1 MSGGVLGKTRAMA
14 RRTVQDMLADA
25 RARLDRV
32 DPAAAARAAA
42 ERGALL
48 LDIRSDRQREAV
60 GVIPGAIHH
69 PRNVLEW
76 RADPDS
82 GVSDPEL
89 AGDLDREV
97 IVFCQAG
104 YASSL
109 VAVTLQEM
117 GFSRVTDLDGGFEAW
132 RDAGLPV
139 APEGPRGVD

>member
-1 MSGGVLGKTRAMA
+1 MA
-14 RRTVQDMLADA
+14 RRTIDDLLADA

-32 DPAAAARAAA
+32 DAATARAAT

-48 LDIRSDRQREAV
+48 VDIRSDRQRDEF
-60 GVIPGAIHH
+60 GVIPGAVHH

-76 RADPDS
+76 RADPAS
-82 GVSDPEL
+82 GASDPEL

-109 VAVTLQEM
+109 AAATLQEL
-117 GFSRVTDLDGGFEAW
+117 GFRRATDLDGGFEAW
-132 RDAGLPV
+132 RDSGLPV
-139 APEGPRGVD
+139 APDGRRGVD